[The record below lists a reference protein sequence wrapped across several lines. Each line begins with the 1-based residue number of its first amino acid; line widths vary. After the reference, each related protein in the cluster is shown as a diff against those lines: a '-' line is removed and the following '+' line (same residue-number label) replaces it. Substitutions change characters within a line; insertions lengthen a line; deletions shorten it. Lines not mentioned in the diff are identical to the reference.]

1 MRNILFLFI
10 FVFLFITCS
19 KRQEMNK
26 VVESENKEKITDQDF
41 SRTIEL
47 ESDRM
52 FGSDIIKLQTQL
64 KNYGFDE
71 IGEIDGYYG
80 PLSEKI
86 IKTIQYFSGFEQ
98 NGKVDRLLWDYIFNN
113 SNRIILEN
121 INLIS
126 KYNVDNFIK
135 KQEKRMGYSTEGGN
149 IDEYYLKDEIKMIKL
164 HLIGETFQVEYYF
177 YYIDSD
183 NYFIVQKYYRYPF
196 PIYYLSLDPNKLD
209 ADELERY
216 ADELEVIANNEFWTK
231 TVIEYEAYL
240 KNNEDLYQ
248 LKNGNLSKT
257 DFDLDNLLT
266 IIKDKKAN
274 WQ

>member
-1 MRNILFLFI
+1 MRNILYFFI
-10 FVFLFITCS
+10 LVFLFVTCS
-19 KRQEMNK
+19 KKQEINK
-26 VVESENKEKITDQDF
+26 VIESENKEIITDQDF

-64 KNYGFDE
+64 ESYGFDE

-86 IKTIQYFSGFEQ
+86 IKTIQYFLGFEQ
-98 NGKVDRLLWDYIFNN
+98 NGKVDRPLWDFIFDD

-126 KYNVDNFIK
+126 KYNVDGFIK
-135 KQEKRMGYSTEGGN
+135 KRENRIGYSTEGGY
-149 IDEYYLKDEIKMIKL
+149 IEEYYLNDEIKMIKL
-164 HLIGETFQVEYYF
+164 HLFGETFQVEYYF
-177 YYIDSD
+177 YHVDLN
-183 NYFIVQKYYRYPF
+183 NYFIVEKYHHYPF
-196 PIYYLSLDPNKLD
+196 PVYYLTLDQNKLD

-216 ADELEVIANNEFWTK
+216 ADELKVIANNEFDVK
-231 TVIEYEAYL
+231 TVIKFETYL
-240 KNNEDLYQ
+240 KNNNGLYQ
-248 LKNGNLSKT
+248 MKNGNLSKT

-274 WQ
+274 

>member
-1 MRNILFLFI
+1 MRNILFLFV
-10 FVFLFITCS
+10 FVSLFITCS
-19 KRQEMNK
+19 KKQEINK
-26 VVESENKEKITDQDF
+26 VIESENKEMITDHDF

-52 FGSDIIKLQTQL
+52 NGSDIIKLQTQL

-98 NGKVDRLLWDYIFNN
+98 NGKVDRPLWGFIFND
-113 SNRIILEN
+113 SKKIILEN

-135 KQEKRMGYSTEGGN
+135 KRENRMGYSTEGGHIEYHYLN
-149 IDEYYLKDEIKMIKL
+149 DEVKIIKL
-164 HLIGETFQVEYYF
+164 HLFGETYQVEYYF
-177 YYIDSD
+177 YYINS
-183 NYFIVQKYYRYPF
+183 NYYFIIQKYHRYPF
-196 PIYYLSLDPNKLD
+196 PIYYLHLDPKKLD
-209 ADELERY
+209 ADELDRY
-216 ADELEVIANNEFWTK
+216 ADELEVIANNEFDVK

-240 KNNEDLYQ
+240 KNNENLYQ
-248 LKNGNLSKT
+248 LINGNFTKT
-257 DFDLDNLLT
+257 DYNLDSLLA
-266 IIKDKKAN
+266 IIKDTKAN
-274 WQ
+274 W

>member
-10 FVFLFITCS
+10 FVFFFITCS
-19 KRQEMNK
+19 KKQEINK
-26 VVESENKEKITDQDF
+26 FIESENKEIITDQAF

-47 ESDRM
+47 ENDRM

-71 IGEIDGYYG
+71 IGEIDGFYG

-98 NGKVDRLLWDYIFNN
+98 NGKVDLPLWNFIFND

-126 KYNVDNFIK
+126 KYNVDGFIK
-135 KQEKRMGYSTEGGN
+135 KRENRIGYSTEGGY
-149 IDEYYLKDEIKMIKL
+149 IEKYYLNDEIKMIKI
-164 HLIGETFQVEYYF
+164 HLFGETFQVEYYF
-177 YYIDSD
+177 YYMDSN
-183 NYFIVQKYYRYPF
+183 NYFIVEKYHRYPF
-196 PIYYLSLDPNKLD
+196 PINYLFLDPNKLD

-216 ADELEVIANNEFWTK
+216 ADELEVIANDEFYVK
-231 TVIEYEAYL
+231 TVIEYKAYL
-240 KNNEDLYQ
+240 KNSNSLYQ
-248 LKNGNLSKT
+248 MKNGNLSKT

-266 IIKDKKAN
+266 IIKDTKAN
-274 WQ
+274 